1 MKIQLPRDVQ
11 HIIGVIED
19 AGYEAYAVGGCV
31 RDALLNR
38 TAADWD
44 ITTSAEPMEIKRLF
58 HRTIDVGLKHGT
70 VTVLLGK
77 RSYEVTTYRI
87 DGDYEDARHPKNVH
101 FTRDIGE
108 DLKRRDFTINAMAYN
123 ERTGLL
129 DLFSG
134 REDLKNGIVRA
145 VGDPMERFSED
156 ALRILR
162 AFRFAAKLGF
172 SVEESTAKYAGQM
185 ALNLK
190 KISAERIREELTKI
204 VSSEHPEVLMELY
217 RQGISRVILPEFDRC
232 METEQ
237 RNPHHCLN
245 VGEHTIEAMRQLP
258 SAEPFIILRLT
269 MLFHDMGKPEC
280 HTRDEKGIDHF
291 HGHAKI
297 SAQIAERVLMRL
309 KSDRRT
315 MELVKILVTNHDR
328 KPALT
333 KRGVRRLMSELKEA
347 FPLLFPVWRA
357 DIMAQS
363 EYKREEKLSYI
374 AEVER
379 LYREI
384 EEAKDPVSISDLKIN
399 GRDLMH
405 ELKIEPGPDMGSIL
419 NRLLDAVL
427 SEPELN
433 NRDSLLA
440 LAREWK

>member
-204 VSSEHPEVLMELY
+204 VSSEHPEVLRELY
-217 RQGISRVILPEFDRC
+217 RQGISRIILPEFDRC

-333 KRGVRRLMSELKEA
+333 KKGVRRLMSELKEA

-357 DIMAQS
+357 DMLAQS